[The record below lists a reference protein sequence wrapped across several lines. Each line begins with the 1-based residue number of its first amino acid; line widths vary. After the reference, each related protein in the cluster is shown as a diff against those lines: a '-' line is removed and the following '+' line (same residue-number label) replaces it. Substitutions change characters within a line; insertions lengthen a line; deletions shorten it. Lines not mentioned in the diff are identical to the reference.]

1 MPNTKNIDQVS
12 ELKEIFSKAKAV
24 YFTEYHGLNVG
35 DITKLRSEFFKANV
49 EYKVAKNTLIKLA
62 AEQNNISGLS
72 EVLTGSTAIAISY
85 DEPVA
90 PAKVIKE
97 FTKDN
102 DLPTVKGI
110 LFEGEF
116 LPGEEFKKLAD
127 MPSKEE
133 LISQLVA
140 MLSSPL
146 QKLVSTLVSPLQNA
160 ISVLN
165 SLKEKKIL
173 ILKKP

>member
-1 MPNTKNIDQVS
+1 MPNNKNIEQVK
-12 ELKEIFSKAKAV
+12 ELKETFSKAKAI

-35 DITKLRSEFFKANV
+35 DITKLRSEFFKADV

-62 AEQNNISGLS
+62 AEQNKISGLD
-72 EVLTGSTAIAISY
+72 EVLIGSTAIAIAY
-85 DEPVA
+85 TEPVA

-110 LFEGEF
+110 LFDGEF
-116 LPGEEFKKLAD
+116 LPGEEFNKLAD

-133 LISQLVA
+133 LLSQLVA
-140 MLSSPL
+140 MLNSPL
-146 QKLVSTLVSPLQNA
+146 QKLVSTLIAPIQNA
-160 ISVLN
+160 VGVLN
-165 SLKEKKIL
+165 NLKEKNS
-173 ILKKP
+173 

>member
-1 MPNTKNIDQVS
+1 MPNNKNIEQVK
-12 ELKEIFSKAKAV
+12 ELKETFSKAKAI

-35 DITKLRSEFFKANV
+35 DITKLRSEFFKADV

-62 AEQNNISGLS
+62 AEQNKISGLD
-72 EVLTGSTAIAISY
+72 EVLIGSTAIAIAY
-85 DEPVA
+85 NEPVA

-110 LFEGEF
+110 LFDGEF
-116 LPGEEFKKLAD
+116 LPGEEFNKLAD

-133 LISQLVA
+133 LLSQLVA
-140 MLSSPL
+140 MLNSPL
-146 QKLVSTLVSPLQNA
+146 QKLVSTLIAPIQNA
-160 ISVLN
+160 VGVLN
-165 SLKEKKIL
+165 NLKEKKS
-173 ILKKP
+173 

>member
-1 MPNTKNIDQVS
+1 MPNNKNIEQVK
-12 ELKEIFSKAKAV
+12 ELKETFSKAKAI

-35 DITKLRSEFFKANV
+35 DITKLRSEFFKADV

-62 AEQNNISGLS
+62 AEQNKISGLD
-72 EVLTGSTAIAISY
+72 EVLIGSTAIAIAY
-85 DEPVA
+85 TEPVA

-102 DLPTVKGI
+102 DLPAVKGI
-110 LFEGEF
+110 LFDGEF

-133 LISQLVA
+133 SLSQLVA
-140 MLSSPL
+140 MLNSPL
-146 QKLVSTLVSPLQNA
+146 QKLVSTLIAPIQNA
-160 ISVLN
+160 VGVLN
-165 SLKEKKIL
+165 NLKEKKS
-173 ILKKP
+173 

>member
-1 MPNTKNIDQVS
+1 MPNTKNIEQVN
-12 ELKEIFSKAKAV
+12 ELKETFSKAKAV

-35 DITKLRSEFFKANV
+35 DITKLRSEFFKADV
-49 EYKVAKNTLIKLA
+49 EYRVAKNTLIKLA
-62 AEQNNISGLS
+62 AEQKEISGLD
-72 EVLTGSTAIAISY
+72 EVLIGSTAIAIAY

-133 LISQLVA
+133 LLSQLAA
-140 MLSSPL
+140 MLISPL
-146 QKLVSTLVSPLQNA
+146 QKLASTLIAPMQNA
-160 ISVLN
+160 VGVLN
-165 SLKEKKIL
+165 SLKKQKS
-173 ILKKP
+173 

>member
-1 MPNTKNIDQVS
+1 MPNNKNIEQVK
-12 ELKEIFSKAKAV
+12 ELKETFSKAKAI

-35 DITKLRSEFFKANV
+35 DITKLRSEFFKADV

-62 AEQNNISGLS
+62 AQQNKISGLD
-72 EVLTGSTAIAISY
+72 EVLIGSTAIAIAY
-85 DEPVA
+85 TEPVA

-110 LFEGEF
+110 LFDGEF
-116 LPGEEFKKLAD
+116 LPGEEFNKLAD

-133 LISQLVA
+133 LLSQLVA
-140 MLSSPL
+140 MLNSPL
-146 QKLVSTLVSPLQNA
+146 QKLASTLIAPMQNA
-160 ISVLN
+160 VSALN
-165 SLKEKKIL
+165 NLKEKKS
-173 ILKKP
+173 

>member
-1 MPNTKNIDQVS
+1 MPNNKNIEQVK
-12 ELKEIFSKAKAV
+12 ELKETFSKAKAI

-35 DITKLRSEFFKANV
+35 DITKLRSEFFKADI

-62 AEQNNISGLS
+62 AEQNKISGLD
-72 EVLTGSTAIAISY
+72 EVLIGSTAIAIAY

-110 LFEGEF
+110 LFDGEF

-133 LISQLVA
+133 SLSQLVA
-140 MLSSPL
+140 MLNSPL
-146 QKLVSTLVSPLQNA
+146 QKLVSTLIAPIQNA
-160 ISVLN
+160 VGVLN
-165 SLKEKKIL
+165 NLKEKKS
-173 ILKKP
+173 

>member
-1 MPNTKNIDQVS
+1 MPNNKNIEQVK
-12 ELKEIFSKAKAV
+12 ELKETFSKAKAI

-35 DITKLRSEFFKANV
+35 DITKLRSEFFKADV

-62 AEQNNISGLS
+62 AEQNMISGLD
-72 EVLTGSTAIAISY
+72 EVLIGSTAIAIAY

-102 DLPTVKGI
+102 DLPRVKGI
-110 LFEGEF
+110 LFDGEF

-133 LISQLVA
+133 SLSQLVA
-140 MLSSPL
+140 MLNSPL
-146 QKLVSTLVSPLQNA
+146 QKLVSTLIAPIQNA
-160 ISVLN
+160 VGVLN
-165 SLKEKKIL
+165 NLKEKKS
-173 ILKKP
+173 

>member
-1 MPNTKNIDQVS
+1 MPNNKNIEQVK
-12 ELKEIFSKAKAV
+12 ELKETFSKAKAI

-35 DITKLRSEFFKANV
+35 DITKLRSEFFKADV

-62 AEQNNISGLS
+62 AEQNKISGLD
-72 EVLTGSTAIAISY
+72 EVLIGSTAIAIAY
-85 DEPVA
+85 TEPVA

-110 LFEGEF
+110 LFDGEF

-133 LISQLVA
+133 LLSQLVA
-140 MLSSPL
+140 MLNSPL
-146 QKLVSTLVSPLQNA
+146 QKLVSTLIAPIQNA
-160 ISVLN
+160 VGVLN
-165 SLKEKKIL
+165 NLKEKNS
-173 ILKKP
+173 

>member
-1 MPNTKNIDQVS
+1 MPNNKNIEQVK
-12 ELKEIFSKAKAV
+12 ELKETFSKAKAI

-35 DITKLRSEFFKANV
+35 DITKLRSEFFKADV

-62 AEQNNISGLS
+62 AQQNKISGLD
-72 EVLTGSTAIAISY
+72 EVLIGSTAIAIAY
-85 DEPVA
+85 NEPVA

-110 LFEGEF
+110 LFDGEF
-116 LPGEEFKKLAD
+116 LPGEEFNKLAD

-133 LISQLVA
+133 LLSQLVA
-140 MLSSPL
+140 MLNSPL
-146 QKLVSTLVSPLQNA
+146 QKLVSTLIAPIQNA
-160 ISVLN
+160 VGVLN
-165 SLKEKKIL
+165 NLKEKNS
-173 ILKKP
+173 

>member
-1 MPNTKNIDQVS
+1 MPNNKNIEQVK
-12 ELKEIFSKAKAV
+12 ELKETFSKAKAI

-35 DITKLRSEFFKANV
+35 DITKLRSEFFKADV

-62 AEQNNISGLS
+62 AEQNKISGLD
-72 EVLTGSTAIAISY
+72 EVLIGSTAIAIAY
-85 DEPVA
+85 NEPVA

-110 LFEGEF
+110 LFDGEF

-133 LISQLVA
+133 SLSQLVA
-140 MLSSPL
+140 MLNSPL
-146 QKLVSTLVSPLQNA
+146 QKLVSTLIAPIQNA
-160 ISVLN
+160 VGVLN
-165 SLKEKKIL
+165 NLKEKNS
-173 ILKKP
+173 

>member
-1 MPNTKNIDQVS
+1 MPNIKNIEQVK
-12 ELKEIFSKAKAV
+12 ELKETFSKAKAI

-35 DITKLRSEFFKANV
+35 DITKLRSEFFKADV

-62 AEQNNISGLS
+62 AEQNMISGLD
-72 EVLTGSTAIAISY
+72 EVLIGSTAIAIAY

-102 DLPTVKGI
+102 DLPMVKGI
-110 LFEGEF
+110 LFDGEF
-116 LPGEEFKKLAD
+116 LPGEEFNKLAD

-133 LISQLVA
+133 LLSQLVA
-140 MLSSPL
+140 MLNSPL
-146 QKLVSTLVSPLQNA
+146 QKLASTLIAPMQNA
-160 ISVLN
+160 VSVLN
-165 SLKEKKIL
+165 NLKEKKS
-173 ILKKP
+173 